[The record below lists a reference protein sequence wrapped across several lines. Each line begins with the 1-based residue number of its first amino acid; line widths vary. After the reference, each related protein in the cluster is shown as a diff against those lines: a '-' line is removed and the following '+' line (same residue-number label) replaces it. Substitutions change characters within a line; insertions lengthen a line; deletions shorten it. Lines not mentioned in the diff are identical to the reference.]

1 MTRTCGTCT
10 KCCDGWL
17 TVNVRGHV
25 AKNGN
30 PCKFRGNGCCQIYA
44 ERPSV
49 CREFE
54 CGWLTDTEE
63 VFEDWM
69 KPEIVDFILVFSRVG
84 KLEWYRLVETGKSI
98 DTLMLSYIVQKVIN
112 KQINLEYWI
121 NDTQFLIGT
130 DEFKKYVKKLA
141 G

>member
-1 MTRTCGTCT
+1 MTRQCGSCT

-30 PCKFRGNGCCQIYA
+30 PCKFRGNGCCQIYV

-54 CGWLTDTEE
+54 CGWLRDDGTLFEE
-63 VFEDWM
+63 WM
-69 KPEIVDFILVFSRVG
+69 KPEIVNIIFVFSRVG
-84 KLEWYRLVETGKSI
+84 KLEWYELVETGKEV
-98 DTLMLSYIVQKVIN
+98 DTFILSYIIQKAIN
-112 KQINLEYWI
+112 NKINLKYMI
-121 NDTQFLIGT
+121 NGTQFLIGT
-130 DEFKKYVKKLA
+130 KEFKKYVKHLA